1 MHLKNNKNI
10 AIISFDIPAIADDL
24 ESSLNN
30 PALKNQVL
38 INKEKISLIGI
49 NTIVLSNNLL

>member
-10 AIISFDIPAIADDL
+10 AIISFDISLIADDL

-30 PALKNQVL
+30 PVLKNQVL
-38 INKEKISLIGI
+38 NKKNIGY
-49 NTIVLSNNLL
+49 IVH